1 MVQETPT
8 MYDSDDDVERKR
20 SDFDHILWDRWLLK
34 YFMKEGSEVWVKR
47 GPDEWAHGLVDQ
59 IDRPNPVQDSGLRY
73 DNANDNVTVGVS
85 LYGEMGTIEVNWKD
99 VLPKIPLFVGDLR
112 RDLFDNPFPIAAP
125 VMTNQQRD
133 DFIGKYKAM
142 VVICRGFHFRNSMLA
157 LNVWLMLEM
166 YLGDPMGLNARL
178 MGVMVEERM
187 VHSVNYA
194 FMFRLTGRD
203 VSGIPELVKNFLQD
217 EEYADVNPATRMIE
231 EDSDWYEQMES
242 AQDEFDMIVNDN
254 A

>member
-1 MVQETPT
+1 ME
-8 MYDSDDDVERKR
+8 D
-20 SDFDHILWDRWLLK
+20 
-34 YFMKEGSEVWVKR
+34 G
-47 GPDEWAHGLVDQ
+47 
-59 IDRPNPVQDSGLRY
+59 GLRY
-73 DNANDNVTVGVS
+73 NNANDGVTVGVS

-112 RDLFDNPFPIAAP
+112 RDLFDTPFPTAAP
-125 VMTNQQRD
+125 VMTIQQRN
-133 DFIGKYKAM
+133 DFIRKYQAM
-142 VVICRGFHFRNSMLA
+142 VVMCRGRNFRNSMLA

-194 FMFRLTGRD
+194 FMFRLTGD
-203 VSGIPELVKNFLQD
+203 NVSGIPELVKNFLQD
-217 EEYADVNPATRMIE
+217 EEYADFNPATRMIE

-242 AQDEFDMIVNDN
+242 AQDEFDMIVDSD